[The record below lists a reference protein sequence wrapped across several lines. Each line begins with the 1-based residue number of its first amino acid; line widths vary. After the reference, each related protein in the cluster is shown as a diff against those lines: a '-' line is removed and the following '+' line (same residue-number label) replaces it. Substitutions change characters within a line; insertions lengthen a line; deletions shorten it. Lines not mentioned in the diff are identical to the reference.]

1 MLSQYIQAAMQRTR
15 YEIIKDELPYYGEIS
30 ECPGVWASGRDLEEC
45 RGNLVEALEGWLVLS
60 LQRDLPIPELDGI
73 KRVVY

>member
-45 RGNLVEALEGWLVLS
+45 RGNLVEALEG
-60 LQRDLPIPELDGI
+60 
-73 KRVVY
+73 